1 MSRVSTPGYNYS
13 YPSAPVYGSSPEY
26 GFWNPHDCGVPQ
38 PPGPAL
44 PPNPALPSL
53 VPRHTSVHY
62 GPVMFGN
69 RGDLAQQPTYAVPV
83 ASGLMAP
90 PPPPPK
96 PYQPLPG
103 WKQKVDPS
111 SGRHYYEDTV
121 NGTTQWGTAYQ
132 GCRKA
137 TASTTSQPWSWS
149 KSTWWKS
156 WKRSW

>member
-121 NGTTQWGTAYQ
+121 NGTTQWEQ
-132 GCRKA
+132 L
-137 TASTTSQPWSWS
+137 SLIHI
-149 KSTWWKS
+149 
-156 WKRSW
+156 

>member
-1 MSRVSTPGYNYS
+1 
-13 YPSAPVYGSSPEY
+13 
-26 GFWNPHDCGVPQ
+26 
-38 PPGPAL
+38 
-44 PPNPALPSL
+44 
-53 VPRHTSVHY
+53 
-62 GPVMFGN
+62 MFGN

-121 NGTTQWGTAYQ
+121 NGTTQWEQPTKAAEKPPPPQPVNRGRGQSQRGGSHGRGRGRGRGHQSNPRSSQHGSSAGGNDSVQ
-132 GCRKA
+132 GGRV
-137 TASTTSQPWSWS
+137 S
-149 KSTWWKS
+149 KPTHFI
-156 WKRSW
+156 KREPDLPYLIKPEPDSD